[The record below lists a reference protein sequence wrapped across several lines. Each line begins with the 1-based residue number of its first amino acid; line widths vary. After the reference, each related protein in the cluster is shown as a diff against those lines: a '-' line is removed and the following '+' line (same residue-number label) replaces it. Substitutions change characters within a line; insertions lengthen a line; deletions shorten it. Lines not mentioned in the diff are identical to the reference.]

1 MNEKTNVGK
10 VHFWP
15 YFAFFIV
22 EIMIFYCAFRDYKRR
37 NEMSV
42 SDDCGNKEIAE
53 PLKINDS
60 ETTTIGRDF
69 VETTDE

>member
-1 MNEKTNVGK
+1 
-10 VHFWP
+10 
-15 YFAFFIV
+15 
-22 EIMIFYCAFRDYKRR
+22 
-37 NEMSV
+37 MSV

-69 VETTDE
+69 VETTDEWTISSLYYQTSIMITL